1 LGGWRAKFVC
11 AIQPRFVFMDAAK
24 MASVIASEL
33 HVVCMNVVSFVHL
46 NAIGVC
52 LSSSFNDVV
61 IIGINA
67 IGSRPAARQRAQC
80 NQLQQ
85 EKHSGSTAPRFAYRG
100 LYLAD
105 PTDKS
110 VRATPLARSRPWAK
124 NLGSA
129 VPAIGYRLSAIDWR
143 WALGSEDV
151 VRQLVHPHPRPHTH
165 GHNHEVRWSF

>member
-1 LGGWRAKFVC
+1 MGLHESLRRKQWCVLSIGGKESQVRKATRSCGEGTVCACLGDWRAKFVC

-24 MASVIASEL
+24 MAAVIASEL
-33 HVVCMNVVSFVHL
+33 HVVCMNVVSFVHP

-52 LSSSFNDVV
+52 LSSSFNGVV
-61 IIGINA
+61 IIDINA
-67 IGSRPAARQRAQC
+67 IGCRPAARQRAQC

-110 VRATPLARSRPWAK
+110 VRATPLA
-124 NLGSA
+124 
-129 VPAIGYRLSAIDWR
+129 
-143 WALGSEDV
+143 
-151 VRQLVHPHPRPHTH
+151 
-165 GHNHEVRWSF
+165 

>member
-1 LGGWRAKFVC
+1 MEKAPFDLLEGACLGGWRAKFVC

-24 MASVIASEL
+24 MAAVIASEL
-33 HVVCMNVVSFVHL
+33 HVVCMNVVSFVHP

-61 IIGINA
+61 IIDINA
-67 IGSRPAARQRAQC
+67 IGCRPAARQRAQC

-110 VRATPLARSRPWAK
+110 VRTTPLA
-124 NLGSA
+124 
-129 VPAIGYRLSAIDWR
+129 
-143 WALGSEDV
+143 
-151 VRQLVHPHPRPHTH
+151 
-165 GHNHEVRWSF
+165 